1 MQNRALRVG
10 PVALGTSAAN
20 VLNSGITSLSGPVGY
35 TQTQPYIILT
45 HVRIVNKSA
54 AAANVSLYIGA
65 TGASAAG
72 TEFAFNSSTVSPNG
86 AAQNYV
92 DWYGRVRLE
101 STDFLTGLASAATAL
116 TFEAEGEIG
125 LT

>member
-1 MQNRALRVG
+1 M
-10 PVALGTSAAN
+10 GTSAAN
-20 VLNSGITSLSGPVGY
+20 IVNSAITSLSGPTGY

-45 HVRIVNKSA
+45 HIRIVNKTSGSVNA
-54 AAANVSLYIGA
+54 SLFIGA

-72 TEFAFNSSTVSPNG
+72 SEFAFSAYPIPAYS
-86 AAQNYV
+86 YV

-101 STDFLTGLASAATAL
+101 SSDYLTGLASAGTSL

>member
-1 MQNRALRVG
+1 MQNRALRAG
-10 PVALGTSAAN
+10 PAALAAAAAN
-20 VLNSGITSLSGPVGY
+20 ILNSNLGSLAGPVGY

-45 HVRIVNKSA
+45 HIRLVNKTA
-54 AAANVSLYIGA
+54 AQATASLFIGA

-72 TEFAFNSSTVSPNG
+72 TEFAFNAYPIPANS
-86 AAQNYV
+86 YV

-101 STDFLTGLASAATAL
+101 PTDFLTGFASAAATI

-125 LT
+125 LV

>member
-1 MQNRALRVG
+1 MQQRALRIG
-10 PVALGTSAAN
+10 PVALGNSVAN
-20 VLNSGITSLSGPVGY
+20 IANSGITSLSGPVGY
-35 TQTQPYIILT
+35 TQTQPYLLLT
-45 HVRIVNKSA
+45 HIRIVNKTGGA
-54 AAANVSLYIGA
+54 ATCSLYIGA

-72 TEFAFNSSTVSPNG
+72 TEFAFNGYSIAANG
-86 AAQNYV
+86 YV

-101 STDFLTGLASAATAL
+101 STDFLTGVASAATSL

>member
-1 MQNRALRVG
+1 MQNRPLRVG
-10 PVALGTSAAN
+10 PVAMSATLSTN
-20 VLNSGITSLSGPVGY
+20 ILNTAITSLSGPVGY
-35 TQTQPYIILT
+35 TQTQPYAILT
-45 HVRIVNKSA
+45 HIRVVNKSA
-54 AAANVSLYIGA
+54 AQQTVSCYIGA

-72 TEFAFNSSTVSPNG
+72 TEFAFNQYPVPAFS
-86 AAQNYV
+86 YV

-101 STDFLTGLASAATAL
+101 SSDFLTGGASAATSL

>member
-1 MQNRALRVG
+1 MQQRAVRIG
-10 PVALGTSAAN
+10 PVALGASAAN
-20 VLNSGITSLSGPVGY
+20 IANSGITSLAGPVGY
-35 TQTQPYIILT
+35 TQTQPYLLLT
-45 HVRIVNKSA
+45 HIRIVNKTAGA
-54 AAANVSLYIGA
+54 ATVSLFIGA

-72 TEFAFNSSTVSPNG
+72 TEFGYSAYSIPAN
-86 AAQNYV
+86 QYV

-101 STDFLTGLASAATAL
+101 STDFLTGLASAATTL

>member
-1 MQNRALRVG
+1 LTATLATNILNTALSALAG
-10 PVALGTSAAN
+10 PT
-20 VLNSGITSLSGPVGY
+20 GY
-35 TQTQPYIILT
+35 VQTQPYAILT
-45 HVRIVNKSA
+45 HIRIVNKSGTS
-54 AAANVSLYIGA
+54 ANASLFIGA

-72 TEFAFNSSTVSPNG
+72 TEFAFSAYPIAGNS
-86 AAQNYV
+86 YV

-101 STDFLTGLASAATAL
+101 STDFLTGGASSITAL